1 MAPTLIDPTLIE
13 PTLMEPTLMES
24 MADLLPY
31 VVDLV
36 AVLLLALG
44 IKGLSKVRSARNAN
58 GLAALALGLAVLGLL
73 IDLQPPPLAWL
84 GIAVG
89 AAAGGLAG
97 LITARQVPM
106 TAMPQTVALFNGCG
120 GMASLLVALG
130 VALYG
135 DGAGGAT
142 GAAVAE
148 GGAELVER
156 ISIAISVFV
165 GAITF
170 TGSLVAM
177 AKLEGWIDTPA
188 WTQSRLRH
196 GVNIALALASLAGL
210 VTLPADPGGA
220 PLWLLLVASSLLGV
234 GVTLPIGGADMPVVI
249 SLLNS
254 YSGVAAAAAGFV
266 VGSQLLIVAGA
277 MVGAAGLILTQ
288 VMCTAMNRSLLN
300 VLFGGALGAS
310 AGGGAKAD
318 GEDGGYTSITSCSAE
333 ECALALESAE
343 RVVFV
348 PGYGLAVAQAQ
359 HALSEL
365 AKLLQANGTE
375 VSYAIHPV
383 AGRMPGHMN
392 VLLAEADVPYEQLVE
407 MDAINPEFP
416 RTDVVIVLGA
426 NDVVNPDAKTDS
438 TSPLY
443 GMPVLEV
450 DQARQ
455 VFVVKRSLG
464 AGYAGIRNAL
474 FELPQTAMLFGDAKA
489 VLNGLLSELRE
500 LGVGRVKAAA

>member
-1 MAPTLIDPTLIE
+1 MTVDVALGWAI
-13 PTLMEPTLMES
+13 
-24 MADLLPY
+24 DLL
-31 VVDLV
+31 

-44 IKGLSKVRSARNAN
+44 LKGLSKVRSARSAN
-58 GLAALALGLAVLGLL
+58 GLAALAMGLAVLGLL
-73 IDLQPPPLAWL
+73 IQSPLTPQAWL
-84 GIAVG
+84 WIAIG
-89 AAAGGLAG
+89 TALGGLAG
-97 LITARQVPM
+97 LFTAQRVPM
-106 TAMPQTVALFNGCG
+106 TAMPETVALFNGCG

-130 VALYG
+130 VALFQQS
-135 DGAGGAT
+135 GG
-142 GAAVAE
+142 
-148 GGAELVER
+148 LVET
-156 ISIAISVFV
+156 ISIVVSVFV

-170 TGSLVAM
+170 SGSVVAMGKLQGWIGTPGWTQGQVRHGLNISLAVAALVA
-177 AKLEGWIDTPA
+177 A
-188 WTQSRLRH
+188 
-196 GVNIALALASLAGL
+196 IALPGNPAGEALWILVGASA
-210 VTLPADPGGA
+210 
-220 PLWLLLVASSLLGV
+220 LLGI
-234 GVTLPIGGADMPVVI
+234 GVTLSIGGADMPVVI

-266 VGSQLLIVAGA
+266 VGSPLLIVAGA

-300 VLFGGALGAS
+300 VLFGGALGGAP
-310 AGGGAKAD
+310 AGHVGGGGDEA
-318 GEDGGYTSITSCSAE
+318 GYTRITSCSAE
-333 ECALALESAE
+333 ECALALEGAE

-359 HALSEL
+359 HALREL
-365 AKLLQANGTE
+365 AKLLEAKGAE

-392 VLLAEADVPYEQLVE
+392 VLLAEADVPYEQLAE
-407 MDAINPEFP
+407 MDAVNPEFP

-426 NDVVNPDAKTDS
+426 NDVVNPDAKNDP

-450 DQARQ
+450 DRSRQ

-474 FELPQTAMLFGDAKA
+474 FELPQTAMVFGDAKA
-489 VLNGLLSELRE
+489 VLQSLVSELRS
-500 LGVGRVKAAA
+500 AA

>member
-1 MAPTLIDPTLIE
+1 MDFASYAI
-13 PTLMEPTLMES
+13 
-24 MADLLPY
+24 
-31 VVDLV
+31 DLV

-44 IKGLSKVRSARNAN
+44 LKGLAKVRTARSAN
-58 GLAALALGLAVLGLL
+58 GLAALAMALAVAGLL
-73 IDLQPPPLAWL
+73 LQLQPGPTAWL
-84 GIAVG
+84 WIALG
-89 AAAGGLAG
+89 SAAGGIAG
-97 LITARQVPM
+97 LVTAQRVPM
-106 TAMPQTVALFNGCG
+106 TAMPETVALFNGCG

-130 VALYG
+130 VALFQTEQI
-135 DGAGGAT
+135 D
-142 GAAVAE
+142 
-148 GGAELVER
+148 LVGR
-156 ISIAISVFV
+156 ISIVISVFV

-170 TGSLVAM
+170 SGSIVAM
-177 AKLEGWIDTPA
+177 GKLQGWIDTPN
-188 WTQSRLRH
+188 WTQSSLRH
-196 GVNIALALASLAGL
+196 GLNISLAGACL
-210 VTLPADPGGA
+210 AAAIALPANPAGW
-220 PLWLLLVASSLLGV
+220 PLWGLVLASTLVGI

-288 VMCTAMNRSLLN
+288 VMCTGMNRSLVS
-300 VLFGGALGAS
+300 VLFGGALGAKAS
-310 AGGGAKAD
+310 SPVGGGGDEA
-318 GEDGGYTSITSCSAE
+318 GYTRIVSCSAE
-333 ECALALESAE
+333 ECAMALESAE

-359 HALSEL
+359 HALREL
-365 AKLLQANGTE
+365 SKLLETNGAE

-407 MDAINPEFP
+407 MDTINPEFP

-426 NDVVNPDAKTDS
+426 NDVVNPHAKTDPS
-438 TSPLY
+438 SPLY

-464 AGYAGIRNAL
+464 AGYAGIANAL
-474 FELPQTAMLFGDAKA
+474 FELPQTAMVFGDAKA
-489 VLNGLLSELRE
+489 VLQQLCAELRSQ
-500 LGVGRVKAAA
+500 GVGAKAAVAA

>member
-1 MAPTLIDPTLIE
+1 MTHPFALSLPQALLRGDGLSQLI
-13 PTLMEPTLMES
+13 
-24 MADLLPY
+24 
-31 VVDLV
+31 DLV

-44 IKGLSKVRSARNAN
+44 IKGLSKVRSARAAN
-58 GLAALALGLAVLGLL
+58 GLAALAMGLAVVGLL
-73 IDLQPPPLAWL
+73 LQIRPDPQAWL
-84 GIAVG
+84 WIAIG
-89 AAAGGLAG
+89 TALGGLAG
-97 LITARQVPM
+97 LVTAQRVPM
-106 TAMPQTVALFNGCG
+106 TAMPETVALFNGCG
-120 GMASLLVALG
+120 GMASLLVAIG
-130 VALYG
+130 VALF
-135 DGAGGAT
+135 DGQASDT
-142 GAAVAE
+142 VA
-148 GGAELVER
+148 LV
-156 ISIAISVFV
+156 SIAISVFV

-170 TGSLVAM
+170 TGSIVAM
-177 AKLEGWIDTPA
+177 AKLQGWLDTPG
-188 WTQSRLRH
+188 WTQSQVRH
-196 GVNIALALASLAGL
+196 VVNIALAITCL
-210 VTLPADPGGA
+210 VGSVLLLADPSGM
-220 PLWLLLVASSLLGV
+220 PLWLLVVSASLLGV

-288 VMCTAMNRSLLN
+288 VMCTAMNRSLVS
-300 VLFGGALGAS
+300 VLFGGALGATGGGGEG
-310 AGGGAKAD
+310 AGGAAD
-318 GEDGGYTSITSCSAE
+318 YSRITSCSPE
-333 ECALALESAE
+333 ECAMALEGAE

-359 HALSEL
+359 HALREL
-365 AKLLQANGTE
+365 AKLLEAHGVE
-375 VSYAIHPV
+375 VTYAIHPV

-407 MDAINPEFP
+407 MEAINPEFP

-426 NDVVNPDAKTDS
+426 NDVVNPQAKTDP

-450 DQARQ
+450 DQTRQ

-464 AGYAGIRNAL
+464 AGYAGIANAL
-474 FELPQTAMLFGDAKA
+474 FELPQTAMVFGDAKA

-500 LGVGRVKAAA
+500 MGVGKAVPAKGGAAPRQPVAA

>member
-1 MAPTLIDPTLIE
+1 MAALSTALAWAI
-13 PTLMEPTLMES
+13 
-24 MADLLPY
+24 DLL
-31 VVDLV
+31 

-44 IKGLSKVRSARNAN
+44 LKGLSKVRSARSAN
-58 GLAALALGLAVLGLL
+58 GLAALAMGLAALGLL
-73 IDLQPPPLAWL
+73 IQEVPGPAAWL
-84 GIAVG
+84 WIAIG
-89 AAAGGLAG
+89 AAIGGLAG
-97 LITARQVPM
+97 LLTARRVPM
-106 TAMPQTVALFNGCG
+106 TAMPETVALFNGCG
-120 GMASLLVALG
+120 GLASLLVALA
-130 VALYG
+130 VALYPLE
-135 DGAGGAT
+135 APST
-142 GAAVAE
+142 VS
-148 GGAELVER
+148 LV
-156 ISIAISVFV
+156 SIVISVLV

-170 TGSLVAM
+170 SGSLVAM
-177 AKLEGWIDTPA
+177 GKLQGWIGTPG
-188 WTQSRLRH
+188 WTQSQVRH
-196 GVNIALALASLAGL
+196 GLNIALAVTAL
-210 VTLPADPGGA
+210 VAAFALPADPAGA
-220 PLWLLLVASSLLGV
+220 ALWLLVLASSLLGI

-266 VGSQLLIVAGA
+266 VGSPLLIVAGA

-310 AGGGAKAD
+310 GGGHVGGGGDEA
-318 GEDGGYTSITSCSAE
+318 GYTRITSCSAE
-333 ECALALESAE
+333 ECALALEGAE

-359 HALSEL
+359 HALREL
-365 AKLLQANGTE
+365 AKLLEAKGAE

-392 VLLAEADVPYEQLVE
+392 VLLAEADVPYEQLAE

-426 NDVVNPDAKTDS
+426 NDVVNPDAKNDP

-450 DQARQ
+450 DRSRQ

-474 FELPQTAMLFGDAKA
+474 FELPQTAMVFGDAKA
-489 VLNGLLSELRE
+489 VLQSLVSELRS
-500 LGVGRVKAAA
+500 AA

>member
-1 MAPTLIDPTLIE
+1 MTSPFL
-13 PTLMEPTLMES
+13 S
-24 MADLLPY
+24 MDLLTDAI
-31 VVDLV
+31 DLV

-44 IKGLSKVRSARNAN
+44 IKGLSKVRSARGAN
-58 GLAALALGLAVLGLL
+58 QLAAVAMGLAVLGLL
-73 IDLQPPPLAWL
+73 IEIQPGPMAWL
-84 GIAVG
+84 WIAAG
-89 AAAGGLAG
+89 SAAGGLAG
-97 LITARQVPM
+97 LVTARRVPM
-106 TAMPQTVALFNGCG
+106 TAMPEVVALFNGCG
-120 GMASLLVALG
+120 GLASLLVAVG
-130 VALYG
+130 VALF
-135 DGAGGAT
+135 DS
-142 GAAVAE
+142 AAADMVA
-148 GGAELVER
+148 LV
-156 ISIAISVFV
+156 SIAISVFV

-170 TGSLVAM
+170 TGSIVAM
-177 AKLEGWIDTPA
+177 AKLQGWLETPS
-188 WTQSRLRH
+188 WTQSSVRH
-196 GVNIALALASLAGL
+196 VVNIALAVLSLVGAVLLPGDPTGL
-210 VTLPADPGGA
+210 
-220 PLWLLLVASSLLGV
+220 PLWLLVIGSSLLGV

-277 MVGAAGLILTQ
+277 MVGSAGLILTQ
-288 VMCTAMNRSLLN
+288 VMCTAMNRSLLS

-310 AGGGAKAD
+310 GGAAVGGGGSEA
-318 GEDGGYTSITSCSAE
+318 GYTRITSCSPE
-333 ECALALESAE
+333 ECAMALEQAE

-359 HALSEL
+359 HALREL
-365 AKLLQANGTE
+365 SKLLEAHGVE

-392 VLLAEADVPYEQLVE
+392 VLLAEADVPYEQLIE
-407 MDAINPEFP
+407 MDMINPEFP

-426 NDVVNPDAKTDS
+426 NDVVNPDAKSDP

-464 AGYAGIRNAL
+464 AGYAGIANAL
-474 FELPQTAMLFGDAKA
+474 FELPQTAMVFGDAKA
-489 VLNGLLSELRE
+489 VLNGLLSELRSM
-500 LGVGRVKAAA
+500 GVGKVVAKKEKVAV

>member
-1 MAPTLIDPTLIE
+1 MET
-13 PTLMEPTLMES
+13 TLMDTIS
-24 MADLLPY
+24 GLLPY

-44 IKGLSKVRSARNAN
+44 IKGLAKVRSARSAN

-73 IDLQPPPLAWL
+73 IELQPPLMAWV

-97 LITARQVPM
+97 LLTARRVPM
-106 TAMPQTVALFNGCG
+106 TAMPQTVALFNGSG
-120 GMASLLVALG
+120 GMASLLVGLG

-135 DGAGGAT
+135 DAAGGAA
-142 GAAVAE
+142 GAA
-148 GGAELVER
+148 GAETLGGEVLAGAALVER
-156 ISIAISVFV
+156 LSIAISVFV
-165 GAITF
+165 GAITV

-177 AKLEGWIDTPA
+177 AKLQGWIDTPA
-188 WTQSRLRH
+188 WTQNRLRH
-196 GVNIALALASLAGL
+196 GINIALAVAALVGVLA
-210 VTLPADPGGA
+210 LPGDPGGS

-288 VMCTAMNRSLLN
+288 VMCTAMNRSLIN
-300 VLFGGALGAS
+300 VLFGGALGAG
-310 AGGGAKAD
+310 AGGKVGGGGDEA
-318 GEDGGYTSITSCSAE
+318 GYTRITSCSPE
-333 ECALALESAE
+333 ECALALECAE

-407 MDAINPEFP
+407 MDTINPEFP

-438 TSPLY
+438 SSPLY

-455 VFVVKRSLG
+455 VFVVKRSLA

-500 LGVGRVKAAA
+500 LGVGRVKAA

>member
-1 MAPTLIDPTLIE
+1 MDFLAGAIDL
-13 PTLMEPTLMES
+13 
-24 MADLLPY
+24 A
-31 VVDLV
+31 

-44 IKGLSKVRSARNAN
+44 IKGLSRVRSARGAN
-58 GLAALALGLAVLGLL
+58 GLAALAMGLAVVGLL
-73 IDLQPPPLAWL
+73 IEIHPDPIAWL
-84 GIAVG
+84 WIAVG
-89 AAAGGLAG
+89 SASGGLAG
-97 LITARQVPM
+97 LITARRVPM
-106 TAMPQTVALFNGCG
+106 TAMPETVALFNGCG
-120 GMASLLVALG
+120 GMASLLVAVG
-130 VALYG
+130 VALFDAG
-135 DGAGGAT
+135 DAGI
-142 GAAVAE
+142 VA
-148 GGAELVER
+148 LV
-156 ISIAISVFV
+156 SIAVSVFV

-170 TGSLVAM
+170 SGSIVAM
-177 AKLEGWIDTPA
+177 AKLQGWLDTPG

-196 GVNIALALASLAGL
+196 GVNISLAVLCL
-210 VTLPADPGGA
+210 VAALLLPGDPGGLA
-220 PLWLLLVASSLLGV
+220 LWLLVAGASLLGI

-288 VMCTAMNRSLLN
+288 VMCTAMNRSLVS

-310 AGGGAKAD
+310 GGSVGGGGSEA
-318 GEDGGYTSITSCSAE
+318 GYTRITSCSPE
-333 ECALALESAE
+333 ECAMALEQAE

-359 HALSEL
+359 HALREL
-365 AKLLQANGTE
+365 AKLLESHGVE

-392 VLLAEADVPYEQLVE
+392 VLLAEADVPYEQLLE
-407 MDAINPEFP
+407 MDLINPEFP

-426 NDVVNPDAKTDS
+426 NDVVNPQAKNDPS
-438 TSPLY
+438 SPLY

-464 AGYAGIRNAL
+464 AGYAGINNAL
-474 FELPQTAMLFGDAKA
+474 FEMPQTAMVFGDAKA
-489 VLNGLLSELRE
+489 VLNGLLAELRAM
-500 LGVGRVKAAA
+500 GVGKVKVAA

>member
-1 MAPTLIDPTLIE
+1 MAGL
-13 PTLMEPTLMES
+13 
-24 MADLLPY
+24 DLLPALI
-31 VVDLV
+31 DLV

-44 IKGLSKVRSARNAN
+44 IKGLSKVSTARSAN
-58 GLAALALGLAVLGLL
+58 GLAALAMGLAVLGLL
-73 IDLQPPPLAWL
+73 IQQPLSPQAWL
-84 GIAVG
+84 WIAVG
-89 AAAGGLAG
+89 TALGGLLG
-97 LITARQVPM
+97 LVTAQRVPM
-106 TAMPQTVALFNGCG
+106 TAMPETVALFNGCG

-130 VALYG
+130 VALYSP
-135 DGAGGAT
+135 GGAA
-142 GAAVAE
+142 G
-148 GGAELVER
+148 LVEQ
-156 ISIAISVFV
+156 ISIVISVFV

-170 TGSLVAM
+170 SGSIVAM
-177 AKLEGWIDTPA
+177 GKLQGWIETPG
-188 WTQSRLRH
+188 WTQSSLRH
-196 GVNIALALASLAGL
+196 AVNIALAVACLAAGL
-210 VTLPADPGGA
+210 TLPGDIAGA
-220 PLWLLLVASSLLGV
+220 PLWVLVVASSLLGI

-288 VMCTAMNRSLLN
+288 VMCTGMNRSLVS
-300 VLFGGALGAS
+300 VLFGGALGGPATV
-310 AGGGAKAD
+310 GGG
-318 GEDGGYTSITSCSAE
+318 GEEAGYTRITSCSAE
-333 ECALALESAE
+333 ECALALEAAE

-359 HALSEL
+359 HALREL
-365 AKLLQANGTE
+365 SKLLEAHGVE
-375 VSYAIHPV
+375 VTYAIHPV

-392 VLLAEADVPYEQLVE
+392 VLLAEADVPYEQLLE
-407 MDAINPEFP
+407 MDTINPEFP

-426 NDVVNPDAKTDS
+426 NDVVNPDAKSDS

-464 AGYAGIRNAL
+464 AGYAGIKNAL
-474 FELPQTAMLFGDAKA
+474 FELPQTAMVFGDAKA
-489 VLNGLLSELRE
+489 VLNGLLSELRSM
-500 LGVGRVKAAA
+500 GVGKKVAA

>member
-1 MAPTLIDPTLIE
+1 MTHPFALSLPQALLRGDGLSQLI
-13 PTLMEPTLMES
+13 
-24 MADLLPY
+24 
-31 VVDLV
+31 DLV

-44 IKGLSKVRSARNAN
+44 IKGLSKVRSARAAN
-58 GLAALALGLAVLGLL
+58 GLAALAMGLAVVGLL
-73 IDLQPPPLAWL
+73 LQIRPDPQAWL
-84 GIAVG
+84 WIAIG
-89 AAAGGLAG
+89 TALGGLAG
-97 LITARQVPM
+97 LVTAQRVPM
-106 TAMPQTVALFNGCG
+106 TAMPETVALFNGCG
-120 GMASLLVALG
+120 GMASLLVAIG
-130 VALYG
+130 VALF
-135 DGAGGAT
+135 DGQASDT
-142 GAAVAE
+142 VA
-148 GGAELVER
+148 LV
-156 ISIAISVFV
+156 SIAISVFV

-170 TGSLVAM
+170 TGSIVAM
-177 AKLEGWIDTPA
+177 AKLQGWLDTPG
-188 WTQSRLRH
+188 WTQSQVRH
-196 GVNIALALASLAGL
+196 VVNIALAITCL
-210 VTLPADPGGA
+210 VGSVLLLADPSGL
-220 PLWLLLVASSLLGV
+220 PLWLLVVSASLLGV

-288 VMCTAMNRSLLN
+288 VMCTAMNRSLVS
-300 VLFGGALGAS
+300 VLFGGALGATGGGGES
-310 AGGGAKAD
+310 AGGAAD
-318 GEDGGYTSITSCSAE
+318 YSRITSCSPE
-333 ECALALESAE
+333 ECAMALEGAE

-359 HALSEL
+359 HALREL
-365 AKLLQANGTE
+365 AKLLEAHGVEET
-375 VSYAIHPV
+375 YAIHPV

-407 MDAINPEFP
+407 MEAINPEFP

-426 NDVVNPDAKTDS
+426 NDVVNPQAKTDP

-464 AGYAGIRNAL
+464 AGYAGIANAL
-474 FELPQTAMLFGDAKA
+474 FELPQTAMVFGDAKA

-500 LGVGRVKAAA
+500 MGVGKAAPAKGGAAPRQPVAA

>member
-1 MAPTLIDPTLIE
+1 MVALTTALGWAI
-13 PTLMEPTLMES
+13 
-24 MADLLPY
+24 DLL
-31 VVDLV
+31 

-44 IKGLSKVRSARNAN
+44 LKGLSKVRSARSAN

-73 IDLQPPPLAWL
+73 IQSPLTPLAWL
-84 GIAVG
+84 WIAVG
-89 AAAGGLAG
+89 TVIGGLAG
-97 LITARQVPM
+97 LLTAQRVPM
-106 TAMPQTVALFNGCG
+106 TAMPEVVALFNGCG
-120 GMASLLVALG
+120 GMASLLVAVG
-130 VALYG
+130 VALFQSA
-135 DGAGGAT
+135 GAG
-142 GAAVAE
+142 
-148 GGAELVER
+148 LVEM
-156 ISIAISVFV
+156 ISIVISVVV

-170 TGSLVAM
+170 SGSLVAM
-177 AKLEGWIDTPA
+177 GKLQGWIGTPG
-188 WTQSRLRH
+188 WTQSQVRH
-196 GVNIALALASLAGL
+196 GLNIALAVTTL
-210 VTLPADPGGA
+210 VGAFALPADPTGA
-220 PLWLLLVASSLLGV
+220 PLWLLVVAASLLGV

-266 VGSQLLIVAGA
+266 VGSPLLIVAGA

-288 VMCTAMNRSLLN
+288 VMCKAMNRSLLN

-310 AGGGAKAD
+310 GGGHVGGGGDEA
-318 GEDGGYTSITSCSAE
+318 GYTRITSCSAE
-333 ECALALESAE
+333 ECALALEGAE

-359 HALSEL
+359 HALREL
-365 AKLLQANGTE
+365 AKLLEAKGAE

-392 VLLAEADVPYEQLVE
+392 VLLAEADVPYEQLAE

-426 NDVVNPDAKTDS
+426 NDVVNPDAKNDPA
-438 TSPLY
+438 SPLY

-450 DQARQ
+450 DRSRQ

-464 AGYAGIRNAL
+464 AGYAGIRNGL
-474 FELPQTAMLFGDAKA
+474 FELPQTAMVFGDAKA
-489 VLNGLLSELRE
+489 VLQSLVSELRS
-500 LGVGRVKAAA
+500 AA

>member
-1 MAPTLIDPTLIE
+1 MTATSVLSYAI
-13 PTLMEPTLMES
+13 
-24 MADLLPY
+24 
-31 VVDLV
+31 DLV

-44 IKGLSKVRSARNAN
+44 LKGLSKVRSARSAN
-58 GLAALALGLAVLGLL
+58 GLAALAMGLAVVGLL
-73 IDLQPPPLAWL
+73 IQQQLSPQAWL
-84 GIAVG
+84 WIAAG
-89 AAAGGLAG
+89 SASGGLAG
-97 LITARQVPM
+97 LLTAQRVPM
-106 TAMPQTVALFNGCG
+106 TAMPETVALFNGCG
-120 GMASLLVALG
+120 GMASLLVAVA
-130 VALYG
+130 VALFQSG
-135 DGAGGAT
+135 GAAAPDGALE
-142 GAAVAE
+142 GAAD
-148 GGAELVER
+148 LVSL
-156 ISIAISVFV
+156 ISIVISVFV

-170 TGSLVAM
+170 SGSVVAM
-177 AKLEGWIDTPA
+177 GKLQGWIATPA
-188 WTQSRLRH
+188 WTQSSLRH
-196 GVNIALALASLAGL
+196 AVNITLAVTALVAGVLLIGDPAGL
-210 VTLPADPGGA
+210 
-220 PLWLLLVASSLLGV
+220 PLWLLVGASTLLGI

-288 VMCTAMNRSLLN
+288 VMCTAMNRSLVS

-310 AGGGAKAD
+310 ATGHVGGGGDEA
-318 GEDGGYTSITSCSAE
+318 GYTRITSCSAE
-333 ECALALESAE
+333 ECAMALETAE

-359 HALSEL
+359 HTLREL
-365 AKLLQANGTE
+365 AKLLEANGAE

-392 VLLAEADVPYEQLVE
+392 VLLAEADVPYEQLIE
-407 MDAINPEFP
+407 MDSINPEFP

-426 NDVVNPDAKTDS
+426 NDVVNPDAKSDP
-438 TSPLY
+438 TSPLF

-464 AGYAGIRNAL
+464 AGYAGIKNAL
-474 FELPQTAMLFGDAKA
+474 FELPQTAMVFGDAKA
-489 VLNGLLSELRE
+489 VLAGLVGELRE
-500 LGVGRVKAAA
+500 LGVGKKPAAV

>member
-1 MAPTLIDPTLIE
+1 MDTI
-13 PTLMEPTLMES
+13 S
-24 MADLLPY
+24 GLLPY
-31 VVDLV
+31 AVDLV

-44 IKGLSKVRSARNAN
+44 IKGLAKVRSARSAN

-73 IDLQPPPLAWL
+73 IELQPPLLAWL

-97 LITARQVPM
+97 LLTARRVPM
-106 TAMPQTVALFNGCG
+106 TAMPQTVALFNGSG
-120 GMASLLVALG
+120 GMASLLVGLG

-135 DGAGGAT
+135 GTA
-142 GAAVAE
+142 GAA
-148 GGAELVER
+148 GAEALGGEVLVGTALVER
-156 ISIAISVFV
+156 LSIAISVFV
-165 GAITF
+165 GAITV

-177 AKLEGWIDTPA
+177 AKLQGWIDTPA
-188 WTQSRLRH
+188 WTQSRSRH
-196 GVNIALALASLAGL
+196 GVNIALAVAAL
-210 VTLPADPGGA
+210 VGVGALLGDPGGS

-300 VLFGGALGAS
+300 VLFGGALGAG
-310 AGGGAKAD
+310 AGGKVGGGGDEA
-318 GEDGGYTSITSCSAE
+318 GYTRITSCSPE
-333 ECALALESAE
+333 ECALALECAE

-407 MDAINPEFP
+407 MDTINPEFP

-438 TSPLY
+438 SSPLY

-500 LGVGRVKAAA
+500 LGVGRVKAA